1 MVCRRTV
8 SKRTRAVNAR
18 DRAGV
23 KGRLHDSRHTLVN
36 EFSEGGAS
44 DQTIMD
50 IAGHVS
56 RQMLKHYS
64 HIRMQAKR
72 EALDAVC
79 KKQQES
85 TNGKRPE
92 QTKAAQDC
100 APGRRDAQQVEG
112 ESLQKSLQSGFSRAA
127 RRERAADKSLKR
139 IGSPSWTLLELSA
152 CIRPRRAGSYW
163 SVSASSGRS

>member
-1 MVCRRTV
+1 
-8 SKRTRAVNAR
+8 
-18 DRAGV
+18 
-23 KGRLHDSRHTLVN
+23 
-36 EFSEGGAS
+36 
-44 DQTIMD
+44 MD

-64 HIRMQAKR
+64 HSRMQAKR

-85 TNGKRPE
+85 TNGKRLD
-92 QTKAAQDC
+92 QRKAAQDC
-100 APGRRDAQQVEG
+100 APRRRDAQPVEG

-139 IGSPSWTLLELSA
+139 IGSPSWTLLELSV

-163 SVSASSGRS
+163 SGSASLGRS